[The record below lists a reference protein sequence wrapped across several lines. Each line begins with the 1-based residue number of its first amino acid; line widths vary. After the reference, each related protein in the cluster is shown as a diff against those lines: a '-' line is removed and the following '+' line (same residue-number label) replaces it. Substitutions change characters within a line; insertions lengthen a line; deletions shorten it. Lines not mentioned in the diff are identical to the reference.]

1 MAGQEAGPSNA
12 VPTRG
17 TVLLVEEEQN
27 VRALLGKYLAEQGY
41 AILEAKNSDE
51 ALRQCK
57 GHKTSPI
64 SLMICDLLMTEMNGV
79 ELAGRARSYHPRMK
93 TLYLSAHSESSM
105 LFRSS
110 SANGKKLPRLLKR
123 YLRRRDR
130 WQMTGREAEA
140 ATCAERAYFDLAF
153 RRRRA
158 ADEQDSVQSRQQAR
172 ERERL
177 RAGATERRR
186 PG

>member
-1 MAGQEAGPSNA
+1 MAGQEAGPPEA

-57 GHKTSPI
+57 GHKVSPI

-105 LFRSS
+105 IVRGIPLTDISFLPKPFKLKELISS
-110 SANGKKLPRLLKR
+110 VNELL
-123 YLRRRDR
+123 
-130 WQMTGREAEA
+130 
-140 ATCAERAYFDLAF
+140 
-153 RRRRA
+153 
-158 ADEQDSVQSRQQAR
+158 SR
-172 ERERL
+172 
-177 RAGATERRR
+177 
-186 PG
+186 